1 MEIHEQ
7 FLSDTMQS
15 SEDYHLAVVGS
26 YRRGSESSGDIDVL
40 IRIPSCISSKDAIT
54 VFHRYIDSL
63 VMVGYIQE
71 ILAKGDH
78 KCMAICRLGK
88 GRARRLDLL
97 LTPDAEYSYAL
108 LYFTG
113 SDRFNVAFRQHALD
127 KGFTLNEKGL
137 VELKR
142 ERGGVG
148 VGLKPRI
155 KRAIPYMESEKD
167 IFEFLGL
174 RYIKPSQ
181 RIDARQ
187 IIPSLEE

>member
-1 MEIHEQ
+1 
-7 FLSDTMQS
+7 
-15 SEDYHLAVVGS
+15 
-26 YRRGSESSGDIDVL
+26 
-40 IRIPSCISSKDAIT
+40 
-54 VFHRYIDSL
+54 
-63 VMVGYIQE
+63 
-71 ILAKGDH
+71 
-78 KCMAICRLGK
+78 
-88 GRARRLDLL
+88 
-97 LTPDAEYSYAL
+97 
-108 LYFTG
+108 
-113 SDRFNVAFRQHALD
+113 LD

-148 VGLKPRI
+148 VGVGLKTRI